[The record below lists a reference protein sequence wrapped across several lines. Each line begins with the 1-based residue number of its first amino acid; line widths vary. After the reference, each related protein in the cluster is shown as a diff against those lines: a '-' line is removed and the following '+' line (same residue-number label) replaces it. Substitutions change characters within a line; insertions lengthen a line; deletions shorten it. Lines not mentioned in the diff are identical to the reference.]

1 MEGCGVGLRGISG
14 YIVNQDV
21 DFPHRSYIKLYSLSR
36 GSFPSEWQIYCH
48 HVLLPLPAGSPVLKC
63 QLSHHTDADPVA
75 VTSQASHPSSQLLC
89 IFFKCKNLCKS
100 FLERRRRT
108 RQRAHSLSPLSLPK
122 LASGKHSP
130 ASLHL
135 IVNSPPAVGPVTLRL
150 LSSLYKKY
158 LKACFQ
164 CLCGSTG
171 SDATTPAATG

>member
-1 MEGCGVGLRGISG
+1 MEGCGEGLRGISG

-36 GSFPSEWQIYCH
+36 GSFPSEWQI

-100 FLERRRRT
+100 FLERRMRT
-108 RQRAHSLSPLSLPK
+108 RQRAHSLSPLSPPK
-122 LASGKHSP
+122 LTCFSSPHREFSPSCGSGHSP
-130 ASLHL
+130 ASFQ
-135 IVNSPPAVGPVTLRL
+135 
-150 LSSLYKKY
+150 SL
-158 LKACFQ
+158 
-164 CLCGSTG
+164 
-171 SDATTPAATG
+171 